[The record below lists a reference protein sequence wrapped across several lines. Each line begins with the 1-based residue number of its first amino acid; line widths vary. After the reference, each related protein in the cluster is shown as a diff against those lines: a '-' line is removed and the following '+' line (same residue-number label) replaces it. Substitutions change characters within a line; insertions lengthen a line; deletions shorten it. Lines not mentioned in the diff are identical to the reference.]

1 MVRVVGF
8 WVVAPFV
15 PPALAVALA
24 TLPISIGWQET
35 IVNSVVGAMT
45 IAALALSIWGATV
58 IKVWLKTLPV
68 SGSAV
73 FGLPL
78 IAVTF
83 IATAQHVAR
92 TLPMGPENGMTHHA
106 TQTVSTFLG
115 VWTVLVAYQGKFF
128 WDRAVEAWEKDG
140 LRSLVPGLKRFNP
153 LSKHLART
161 RLAHRQARAW
171 RALRA
176 AGSFDDIQR
185 REFKHWRRIRRNRRA
200 LEAQGDLRDLLI
212 KFGICL
218 AALVLMW
225 LLLRLRRS

>member
-1 MVRVVGF
+1 
-8 WVVAPFV
+8 VVAPFV

-140 LRSLVPGLKRFNP
+140 LRSLVRAEAFQSAIQAPRANAP
-153 LSKHLART
+153 CPPPSPRLART
-161 RLAHRQARAW
+161 ASR
-171 RALRA
+171 
-176 AGSFDDIQR
+176 
-185 REFKHWRRIRRNRRA
+185 
-200 LEAQGDLRDLLI
+200 
-212 KFGICL
+212 
-218 AALVLMW
+218 W
-225 LLLRLRRS
+225 LLRRYPAQRIQTLATHQAKQTRARSAGRSA